1 MGAIRPWTTMR
12 LLGAMLV
19 FMLSN
24 APLAQPVAA
33 QDAPVKL
40 ALIIANSGY
49 ESGDWPNLKNPVSDA
64 RLLRTSLEDAG
75 FRVARPAVNLRRPQL
90 IQRIEEFRSEVATL
104 PENSI
109 ALIYFSGH
117 GIQVDGQNYLVP
129 VGAGSFAAVEA
140 VQGAARE
147 RVLSEQFVSLNTL
160 LDVFGRLRRELPE
173 MANVLILDACRVNP
187 LDGKTRGAGRS
198 KGLADVS
205 PVSNSLIAFAAEPGK
220 VAYDG
225 DGENS
230 PFAVSLSEQ
239 FKQKT
244 LPLNLLFSQARVRT
258 MALTGNEQRPIY
270 QDALSG
276 TVCLERCDLGRVVAA
291 RRPPLA
297 GTAGSETRGGVPA
310 FAQAAEAGCEFCPK
324 LVAVTAGASKLEF
337 GLLPVS
343 LKEWQACVEESS
355 CRALP
360 DADPKDD
367 LPATGVTWEAARDY
381 AAWLSDRT
389 GERWRLPS
397 AEEWRSA
404 FAAQKTAPRRVRRS
418 LAPLRSAGAAA
429 GDSPGYAGQI
439 LEWTGSCP
447 DGAARCT
454 DRLALGAAYDDD
466 YSDLLASQAFPAAN
480 SGKSLGFRVVREFT
494 SRETGK

>member
-12 LLGAMLV
+12 LLGAMLAFV
-19 FMLSN
+19 LSH
-24 APLAQPVAA
+24 AALAQPVAA
-33 QDAPVKL
+33 RDAPVKL

-49 ESGDWPNLKNPVSDA
+49 ESGDWPSLKNPVADA

-90 IQRIEEFRSEVATL
+90 MTRIEEFRDEVAAL

-117 GIQVDGQNYLVP
+117 GIQVEGQNYLVP

-140 VQGAARE
+140 VQGTARE
-147 RVLSEQFVSLNTL
+147 RILSEQFISLNTL
-160 LDVFGRLRRELPE
+160 LDVFGRLRRELPD

-187 LDGKTRGAGRS
+187 LDGKTRSAGRT

-225 DGENS
+225 EGENS
-230 PFAVSLSEQ
+230 PFAVSLAEQ
-239 FKQKT
+239 LKQKN

-258 MALTGNEQRPIY
+258 MALTANQQRPIY

-276 TVCLERCDLGRVVAA
+276 TVCLERCDLGRAVAA
-291 RRPPLA
+291 RRPPVEGSA
-297 GTAGSETRGGVPA
+297 GGETRGGAAAPM
-310 FAQAAEAGCEFCPK
+310 QAEEPGCAFCPK
-324 LVAVTAGASKLEF
+324 LVALTSGTAKLEF

-343 LKEWQACVEESS
+343 LAQWQACVEESS
-355 CRALP
+355 CRAAP
-360 DADPKDD
+360 GADPKDD
-367 LPATGVTWEAARDY
+367 LPVTGVSWEAARDY

-397 AEEWRSA
+397 AEEWRTA

-418 LAPLRSAGAAA
+418 LAPLRSGPAEAAA
-429 GDSPGYAGQI
+429 GDGPGYAGQI

-447 DGAARCT
+447 DGAARCA
-454 DRLALGAAYDDD
+454 DRVALGATYDDD
-466 YSDLLASQAFPAAN
+466 YSDLLAGQAFPASS
-480 SGKSLGFRVVREFT
+480 SGKALGFRVVREAG
-494 SRETGK
+494 R